1 MVKLVSSKNEA
12 HKSDVFGI
20 YGGGQ
25 RQNTYELVS
34 SKIDIFYDYF
44 GHYYLHI
51 LFWFH
56 IIYFSV
62 IFGIV
67 VLDIAVL
74 NKFNIFIHSLVCI
87 ILILR
92 FNPLREKNRL
102 RENDSHIIFSSSL
115 FLLLNMGVIEV
126 IRNFFPE
133 YSKRIESV
141 KSIL

>member
-1 MVKLVSSKNEA
+1 MVKL
-12 HKSDVFGI
+12 I
-20 YGGGQ
+20 
-25 RQNTYELVS
+25 ELVS
-34 SKIDIFYDYF
+34 NRIDVFYDYF
-44 GHYYLHI
+44 GHYYLYI

-67 VLDIAVL
+67 VLDIALL
-74 NKFNIFIHSLVCI
+74 NKFNVFIHTMVCV

-115 FLLLNMGVIEV
+115 FLLLNMGVVEI
-126 IRNFFPE
+126 IRKFFPE
-133 YSKRIESV
+133 YSKRIESI

>member
-1 MVKLVSSKNEA
+1 MVKLV
-12 HKSDVFGI
+12 
-20 YGGGQ
+20 
-25 RQNTYELVS
+25 ELVS

-44 GHYYLHI
+44 GHYYLQI

-62 IFGIV
+62 IFGIMT
-67 VLDIAVL
+67 LDIHLL
-74 NKFNIFIHSLVCI
+74 NSFNVFIHTMVCV